1 MFFMCDNKNIGCRRE
16 TQGRINVTS
25 WTRVIP
31 VHQGKTKKSIVRER
45 KLVCRETKNVNFIL
59 VYMRVFFV
67 CMRVGEINR
76 DNKKSRFQFF
86 NMIFL
91 IFS

>member
-16 TQGRINVTS
+16 SQGRINVTS

-59 VYMRVFFV
+59 VYMR
-67 CMRVGEINR
+67 NR
-76 DNKKSRFQFF
+76 DKKNHVQFF
-86 NMIFL
+86 NMIVL
-91 IFS
+91 IFL

>member
-59 VYMRVFFV
+59 VYMR
-67 CMRVGEINR
+67 NR
-76 DNKKSRFQFF
+76 DKKNHVQFF

-91 IFS
+91 IFFIRN